1 MLTGSALYEAAYPY
15 PHRRVAVVTVRT
27 PDGTLL
33 AEDVPVQ
40 TGSVSAQLQS
50 RVTRSATF
58 TLSAEWM
65 PLTSA
70 DVFSPHRAIVQI
82 SAGVGYP
89 NGDRDLF
96 PVFTGRVYSARLGA
110 DGEVT
115 FRADD
120 LAADVVVDDFE
131 QPYASQQGAS
141 AVAEIRRMISDAYP
155 HAVFGPDDVD
165 DASVPRLVW
174 DDDRGKALDDMASVL
189 EARWYTLGNGS
200 FVVRR
205 LGYDGITVL
214 GSLTDGPTG
223 TLTSA
228 DIEVTA
234 DGVYNSV
241 VVLADR
247 LDGDTPIRAV
257 ERNLNAVDPY
267 VYGGDFGKR
276 VLKLRLQTATTPN
289 EAQRAARS
297 QLAAHGAL
305 VRQWEMDCVPDYRI
319 EPGDTLDVSWRGL
332 RDTQIIDSVT
342 YPLNTGEAMSLSG
355 RSRIESAPTP

>member
-15 PHRRVAVVTVRT
+15 PHKRVTRVTVRT

-33 AEDVPVQ
+33 AENVPVQ
-40 TGSVSAQLQS
+40 DGSVSAQLQS

-65 PLTSA
+65 PLLST

-82 SAGVGYP
+82 EAGIGYP
-89 NGDRDLF
+89 NGDADLF
-96 PVFTGRVYSARLGA
+96 PVFTGRVYSARLGSA
-110 DGEVT
+110 GDVT

-120 LAADVVVDDFE
+120 LAADVVASDFE

-141 AVAEIRRMISDAYP
+141 AVAEIRRMISGAYP
-155 HAVFGPDDVD
+155 DAVFGPDDVN
-165 DASVPRLVW
+165 DAAVPRLVW
-174 DDDRGKALDDMASVL
+174 DDDRGKALDDMASIL
-189 EARWYTLGNGS
+189 EARWFTTGDGH

-205 LGYDGITVL
+205 MNYDGITVL
-214 GSLTDGPTG
+214 GALADGPTG

-257 ERNLNAVDPY
+257 ERNLNSVDPY
-267 VYGGDFGKR
+267 IFGGDFGKK
-276 VLKLRLQTATTPN
+276 VLKVRLQTATTPN

-305 VRQWEMDCVPDYRI
+305 VRQWRMECVPDYRI
-319 EPGDTLDVSWRGL
+319 EPGDTLDVTWRGL
-332 RDTQIIDSVT
+332 RDLQIIDSVT
-342 YPLNTGEAMSLSG
+342 YPLGTGESMSLSG
-355 RSRIESAPTP
+355 RSRIETQGLG